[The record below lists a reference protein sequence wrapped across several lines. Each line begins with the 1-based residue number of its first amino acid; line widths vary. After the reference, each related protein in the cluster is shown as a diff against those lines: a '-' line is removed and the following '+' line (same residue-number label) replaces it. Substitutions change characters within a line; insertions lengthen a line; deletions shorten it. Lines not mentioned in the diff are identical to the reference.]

1 MANRCHVRSISLP
14 SRSHPATIRIEEE
27 LSKLKPL
34 EASSASTLSSLCFDL
49 SGVDGLY
56 HCVNDLLHLA
66 STQQVLSRH
75 QSQKCLNQLID
86 WSVRLIDACSITRD
100 AMLQFKEQVQALQ
113 SALRRRKGDLSI
125 QENIDDYSCFR
136 KKMRKEANKLIA
148 ELKQMDNK
156 LGALQ
161 LPDQDQHLSALI
173 RVLREVNVKNS
184 SVFQSFLLFLATP
197 VSKPT
202 QSRWSMVSKL
212 MHKRTPACEETQEI
226 VNELQS
232 VDYALNEMS
241 NVDNIQIARKKLQDL
256 EISIEELENCLERVF
271 RHLIKTR
278 ASILNIFSQ

>member
-1 MANRCHVRSISLP
+1 
-14 SRSHPATIRIEEE
+14 
-27 LSKLKPL
+27 
-34 EASSASTLSSLCFDL
+34 
-49 SGVDGLY
+49 
-56 HCVNDLLHLA
+56 
-66 STQQVLSRH
+66 
-75 QSQKCLNQLID
+75 
-86 WSVRLIDACSITRD
+86 
-100 AMLQFKEQVQALQ
+100 
-113 SALRRRKGDLSI
+113 
-125 QENIDDYSCFR
+125 
-136 KKMRKEANKLIA
+136 MRKEANKLIA